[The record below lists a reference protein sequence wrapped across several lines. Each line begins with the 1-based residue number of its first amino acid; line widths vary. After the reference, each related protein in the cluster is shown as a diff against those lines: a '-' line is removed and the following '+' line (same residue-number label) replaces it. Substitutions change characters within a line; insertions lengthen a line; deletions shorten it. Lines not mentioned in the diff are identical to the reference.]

1 MPCGLFK
8 FFNSFTMNTKKLF
21 ICCLIASALCGCANQ
36 DPENSSASD
45 QVNKIIILDD
55 FEAKNNTGN
64 WDGTITLSGE
74 FPSHGKKCCKIAAKR
89 NQPLWLESLN
99 IPRDWKPFEYLRFDI
114 YNPSDKLFFGTIQ
127 ILDEHGSDEQAEFQG
142 QSYNGDKLF
151 LNSGWNHFDFLLQKA
166 MVEEGNRPLALDK
179 IRKLRFSFGVTDTS
193 LFIDNIRLV
202 SGRESPGTMSEI
214 NPSDCIVT
222 IDNRDVYPS
231 LAGPSDKI
239 KTSRDVLLLREKASA
254 AVERLKN
261 EVRFA
266 EMQGFQTLYQRIPL
280 ITADVGMGIR
290 SKLVWFQN
298 ENEEKKILNY
308 IISSCDMASEE
319 ISALLASKP
328 NSAAGSL
335 EPENETSSFSFYV
348 PPYPPFKEL
357 RPHNGFYRDKSGKP
371 VMIFS
376 MLQINEGPLL
386 DYFAPFNHRLESY
399 TVGGGSRYNI
409 ESSPVYRA
417 FHSHQGTKR
426 VGWDG
431 WCGHLIKDRWAMGGK
446 KEDVVI
452 CLESPHIRY
461 AVLEYMKMNSGEWV
475 NNPNLLYNIMAY
487 ELQYICYCEKSQ
499 QMFRQWLGK
508 KYGSVHELNRYWN
521 TSYKSFSEIE
531 APETKNTRPLD
542 DVNRAAWFDWADFN
556 TRRFTDYLKWVKK
569 EMQKIDAEVPICAG
583 GTSSMLSSS
592 NSVTGIDEEL
602 IINEVDD
609 VILNESGGS
618 PIFSDLLLSLSS
630 SKKVMVE
637 PEMGGSTHNLL
648 LQFLHG
654 KSDISKWWWGSY
666 PSKEYMHMNQ
676 TSLPHSKEIS
686 LADIDEVLRIGLDVR
701 RLGPEIAEFTM
712 TDPEIAILYSK
723 SSILQ
728 VPPQLIQSGT
738 TPYIKE
744 IRSVWEGSRFL
755 GCRIGFISEKQI
767 MAKKLSYLKLLIVP
781 AAKYVPPETVKS
793 IKEYIAGGGTAVIIP
808 ESFAFDQYARELNMT
823 DDLGVWIRGITLPDV
838 VGTQER
844 KQNYD
849 QSFSRE
855 IIYGNVNKRIKVSG
869 KDIFIKSD
877 ITDQLTSDG
886 LLLKIDPGQ
895 NEILAEFDDGQP
907 AIVLIKI
914 GNGSLYYLASPL
926 KTESYHQL
934 FSLLADKVG
943 IRRAVKAED
952 SSGKPITDAEVR
964 GVERES
970 DYLVYASNLTSDT
983 LEFDLR
989 IDAEIV
995 SITDLR
1001 SLKQIEDRHI
1011 MLKPYG
1017 ETIFKIEKKRKF

>member
-1 MPCGLFK
+1 
-8 FFNSFTMNTKKLF
+8 
-21 ICCLIASALCGCANQ
+21 
-36 DPENSSASD
+36 
-45 QVNKIIILDD
+45 
-55 FEAKNNTGN
+55 
-64 WDGTITLSGE
+64 
-74 FPSHGKKCCKIAAKR
+74 
-89 NQPLWLESLN
+89 
-99 IPRDWKPFEYLRFDI
+99 
-114 YNPSDKLFFGTIQ
+114 
-127 ILDEHGSDEQAEFQG
+127 
-142 QSYNGDKLF
+142 
-151 LNSGWNHFDFLLQKA
+151 
-166 MVEEGNRPLALDK
+166 
-179 IRKLRFSFGVTDTS
+179 
-193 LFIDNIRLV
+193 
-202 SGRESPGTMSEI
+202 
-214 NPSDCIVT
+214 
-222 IDNRDVYPS
+222 
-231 LAGPSDKI
+231 
-239 KTSRDVLLLREKASA
+239 
-254 AVERLKN
+254 
-261 EVRFA
+261 
-266 EMQGFQTLYQRIPL
+266 
-280 ITADVGMGIR
+280 
-290 SKLVWFQN
+290 
-298 ENEEKKILNY
+298 
-308 IISSCDMASEE
+308 MASEE

-328 NSAAGSL
+328 NSAAASL

-357 RPHNGFYRDKSGKP
+357 RPYNGFYRDKSGKP

-386 DYFAPFNHRLESY
+386 EYFAPFNHRLESY

-452 CLESPHIRY
+452 CLESPHIKD
-461 AVLEYMKMNSGEWV
+461 AVLEYMKMHSAEWK
-475 NNPNLLYNIMAY
+475 NNPDLLYNIMAY
-487 ELQYICYCEKSQ
+487 ELQYICFCDKSQ
-499 QMFRQWLGK
+499 QMFREWLGK
-508 KYGSVHELNRYWN
+508 KYSTVQELNVCWN
-521 TSYKSFSEIE
+521 TSYGSFSEIK
-531 APETKNTRPLD
+531 APETKNARPVD
-542 DVNRAAWFDWADFN
+542 NVNRAAWYDWADFN
-556 TRRFTDYLKWVKK
+556 TRRFTDYLTWIKK

-712 TDPEIAILYSK
+712 NDPQIAILYSK

-728 VPPQLIQSGT
+728 VPPQLIQAGT

-767 MAKKLSYLKLLIVP
+767 LAKKLSDFKLLIVP
-781 AAKYVPPETVKS
+781 AAKYVPPEIVKS
-793 IKEYIAGGGTAVIIP
+793 IKEYVAGGGTAVIIP
-808 ESFAFDQYARELNMT
+808 ESFVFDQYARELNIT
-823 DDLGVWIRGITLPDV
+823 DELGIGIESIILPDV

-855 IIYGNVNKRIKVSG
+855 IIYGNVNRRIKVSD
-869 KDIFIKSD
+869 KDIFSKSD

-895 NEILAEFDDGQP
+895 NEILAEFEDGQP
-907 AIVLIKI
+907 AIVLARI
-914 GNGSLYYLASPL
+914 GKGSLYYLASPL
-926 KTESYHQL
+926 ETDSYHQL
-934 FSLLADKVG
+934 FSLLTDRVG

-952 SSGKPITDAEVR
+952 SSGNLITGAEVR

-989 IDAEIV
+989 VDAQIE

-1001 SLKQIEDRHI
+1001 SLQQIEDRHI
-1011 MLKPYG
+1011 ILKPYG

>member
-1 MPCGLFK
+1 
-8 FFNSFTMNTKKLF
+8 MNTKQF
-21 ICCLIASALCGCANQ
+21 AFSCLIAFAICSCARQ
-36 DPENSSASD
+36 APELSSTSD
-45 QVNKIIILDD
+45 SINNTIILDD
-55 FEAKNNTGN
+55 FEGRNFNGK
-64 WDGTITLSGE
+64 WDGTITLSNE
-74 FPSHGKKCCKIAAKR
+74 FPSHGKKCCKIASSG
-89 NQPLWLESLN
+89 NQPVWLESVT
-99 IPRDWKPFEYLRFDI
+99 IPGDWKPFKYLRFDI
-114 YNPSDKLFFGTIQ
+114 YNPSDRLFFGTIQ
-127 ILDEHGSDEQAEFQG
+127 ILDVQGSDEQAEFQG
-142 QSYNGDKLF
+142 QSYNGEKLF
-151 LNSGWNHFDFLLQKA
+151 LNTGWNHFDFLLQKA
-166 MVEEGNRPLALDK
+166 MVEEGNRPLALER

-202 SGRESPGTMSEI
+202 AGSESAATRSEI
-214 NPSDCIVT
+214 RPSDCVVL

-231 LAGPSDKI
+231 LAGPAGKI
-239 KTSRDVLLLREKASA
+239 EVSSDVLLLREKAA
-254 AVERLKN
+254 VAVERLKN

-298 ENEEKKILNY
+298 EPEEIKILNHV
-308 IISSCDMASEE
+308 ISSCDKASEE

-328 NSAAGSL
+328 NSAAGSR

-348 PPYPPFKEL
+348 PPYPSFNEL
-357 RPHNGFYRDKSGKP
+357 KPDNGFYRDKSGKP

-386 DYFAPFNHRLESY
+386 EYFAPFNHRLESY

-452 CLESPHIRY
+452 CLESPHIKD
-461 AVLEYMKMNSGEWV
+461 AVLEYMKINSGEWA
-475 NNPNLLYNIMAY
+475 NNSSLLYNIMAY
-487 ELQYICYCEKSQ
+487 ELQYICFCDKSQ
-499 QMFRQWLGK
+499 QMFREWLDK
-508 KYGSVHELNRYWN
+508 KYSSVQGLNRYWN
-521 TSYKSFSEIE
+521 TSYGSFAEIV
-531 APETKNTRPLD
+531 APETKNARPLD
-542 DVNRAAWFDWADFN
+542 DVNRAAWYDWADFN
-556 TRRFTDYLKWVKK
+556 TRRFTDYLKWIKK

-618 PIFSDLLLSLSS
+618 PIFSDLLFSLSS

-637 PEMGGSTHNLL
+637 PEMGGGTHNLL

-654 KSDISKWWWGSY
+654 KSDISKWWWGAY

-686 LADIDEVLRIGLDVR
+686 LADIDEVLRLGLDVR

-744 IRSVWEGSRFL
+744 IHSVWEGSRFL

-767 MAKKLSYLKLLIVP
+767 LAEKLSGFKLLIVP
-781 AAKYVPPETVKS
+781 AAKYVLPEVVKS

-808 ESFAFDQYARELNMT
+808 ESFEFDQYARELNIT
-823 DDLGVWIRGITLPDV
+823 DELGIGFRGITLPDV

-855 IIYGNVNKRIKVSG
+855 IIYGNVNKRIRVSD
-869 KDIFIKSD
+869 KDIFNKSKIGCD
-877 ITDQLTSDG
+877 LTSDG
-886 LLLKIDPGQ
+886 LLLQIDPGQ
-895 NEILAEFDDGQP
+895 NEILAEFEDGQP
-907 AIVLIKI
+907 AIVLIRI
-914 GNGSLYYLASPL
+914 GTGSLFYLASPL
-926 KTESYHQL
+926 KTDSYHQL
-934 FSLLADKVG
+934 FSLLTDRIG

-952 SSGKPITDAEVR
+952 SYGNLITGAEVR
-964 GVERES
+964 SVERES
-970 DYLVYASNLTSDT
+970 DFLVYASNLTSRS
-983 LEFDLR
+983 LEFDFKVE
-989 IDAEIV
+989 DEIE

-1001 SLKQIEDRHI
+1001 TLKQIEGRHI
-1011 MLKPYG
+1011 LLKPYG
-1017 ETIFKIEKKRKF
+1017 ETIFKVDKKRKF

>member
-1 MPCGLFK
+1 MYFK
-8 FFNSFTMNTKKLF
+8 QIVLWFLA
-21 ICCLIASALCGCANQ
+21 ASAICACTRT
-36 DPENSSASD
+36 DSEHYPVS
-45 QVNKIIILDD
+45 NKLNKTVILDD
-55 FEAKNNTGN
+55 FEGKNGKVK
-64 WDGTITLSGE
+64 WDGTILISNQ
-74 FPSHGKKCCKIAAKR
+74 FPSHGKKCCKITSER
-89 NQPLWLESLN
+89 NQPLWLESVN
-99 IPRDWKPFEYLRFDI
+99 IPGDWKTFKYLRFDV
-114 YNPSDKLFFGTIQ
+114 YNPSDRLFFGTIQ
-127 ILDEHGSDEQAEFQG
+127 IFDEYGTDEQAEFHG
-142 QSYNGDKLF
+142 QSYNGEKLF
-151 LNSGWNHFDFLLQKA
+151 LNTGWTHFDFLLQKA
-166 MVEEGNRPLALDK
+166 MVEEGNRPLALDR
-179 IRKLRFSFGVTDTS
+179 IRKLRFTFGVTDTS

-202 SGRESPGTMSEI
+202 SGTESSRTMSEVD
-214 NPSDCIVT
+214 PADCIVL

-231 LAGPSDKI
+231 LAGPAEKI
-239 KTSRDVLLLREKASA
+239 RTSRDVLLLREKASA

-298 ENEEKKILNY
+298 EKEEKKILDY
-308 IISSCDMASEE
+308 VISSCDNASEE
-319 ISALLASKP
+319 ISALLSSSQT
-328 NSAAGSL
+328 SAAASL
-335 EPENETSSFSFYV
+335 EPENETTSFSFHV
-348 PPYPPFKEL
+348 PPYPLFKEL
-357 RPHNGFYRDKSGKP
+357 KPDNGFYRDKSGKP

-409 ESSPVYRA
+409 ESSPVYEA
-417 FHSHQGTKR
+417 FHTYKGTKR

-452 CLESPHIRY
+452 CLESPHIKD
-461 AVLEYMKMNSGEWV
+461 AVLKYMKMHSGEWK
-475 NNPNLLYNIMAY
+475 NNPSLLYNIMAY
-487 ELQYICYCEKSQ
+487 ELQYICFCDKSQ
-499 QMFRQWLGK
+499 QMFREWLDK
-508 KYGSVHELNRYWN
+508 KYRSVKELNLFWN
-521 TSYKSFSEIE
+521 TSYGSFSEVV
-531 APETKNTRPLD
+531 APETRNARPLD
-542 DVNRAAWFDWADFN
+542 DVNRAAWYDWADFN

-592 NSVTGIDEEL
+592 NSVTGIDEEM

-637 PEMGGSTHNLL
+637 PEMGGDTHNLL

-676 TSLPHSKEIS
+676 TSLPHSKEIF
-686 LADIDEVLRIGLDVR
+686 LADIDEVLRLGLDVR

-712 TDPEIAILYSK
+712 ADPEIAIFYSK

-728 VPPQLIQSGT
+728 VPPQLIQAGT

-767 MAKKLSYLKLLIVP
+767 RAKKLSDFKLLIVP
-781 AAKYVPPETVKS
+781 AAKYVPPEIVKS
-793 IKEYIAGGGTAVIIP
+793 IIDYIAGGGTTVVIP
-808 ESFAFDQYARELNMT
+808 ESFAFDQYAREL
-823 DDLGVWIRGITLPDV
+823 DIPDELGIGIKGIKLPEV
-838 VGTQER
+838 VGIQER
-844 KQNYD
+844 NQNYD
-849 QSFSRE
+849 QSFSCE
-855 IIYGNVNKRIKVSG
+855 IVYGDVNKRIRVSD
-869 KDIFIKSD
+869 KDIFSKSD
-877 ITDQLTSDG
+877 IADQLTSDG
-886 LLLKIDPGQ
+886 LILKIDPRK
-895 NEILAEFDDGQP
+895 NEILAEFEDGQP
-907 AIVLIKI
+907 AIILIRI
-914 GNGSLYYLASPL
+914 GKGSLYYLASPL
-926 KTESYHQL
+926 KTESYHQM
-934 FSLLADKVG
+934 FSLLADRIG
-943 IRRAVKAED
+943 IRRAVKALD
-952 SSGKPITDAEVR
+952 TSGNMITGAEVR
-964 GVERES
+964 GIEREK
-970 DYLVYASNLTSDT
+970 DYMVYASNLTAGT
-983 LEFDLR
+983 IEFDLR
-989 IDAEIV
+989 IDNKIE

-1001 SLKQIEDRHI
+1001 SLKQIEGQHVL
-1011 MLKPYG
+1011 LKPYG
-1017 ETIFKIEKKRKF
+1017 ETILRIEKKSNFKP